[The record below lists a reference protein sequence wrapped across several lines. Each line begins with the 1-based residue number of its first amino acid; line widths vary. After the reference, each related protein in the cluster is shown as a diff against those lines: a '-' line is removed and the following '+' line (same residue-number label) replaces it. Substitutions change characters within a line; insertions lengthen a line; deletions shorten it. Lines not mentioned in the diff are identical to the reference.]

1 MTGQTELRNWYE
13 VFKAESY
20 KTTERTRKEE
30 LSTKLTNWI
39 QID

>member
-1 MTGQTELRNWYE
+1 LRNWYE

-20 KTTERTRKEE
+20 KTPEPTRKEE
-30 LSTKLTNWI
+30 LGTKLTNWI